1 MNLKES
7 FSFFFFGNACFACGS
22 AKKIDPWLCLGCKE
36 ELIACGER
44 PIWPGKEDA
53 ICLFPMNS
61 ITRSLILA
69 MKYKGMKKI
78 ASYLVANSSV
88 GRKGEAL
95 QIFESWG
102 KNMSFIP
109 VPIHSARKRERG
121 YNQSEQAALEL
132 SLNCSGKLQTNILKR
147 QIYKPSQTLLGSK
160 ARSFN
165 VAGAFEAKKAQSL
178 KLSPQTG
185 IVIVDDVYTT
195 GATTAS
201 CARALKKAGFEN
213 IKICALLYELPASAA
228 LDMAA
233 DKKLGWR
240 TELSLN

>member
-1 MNLKES
+1 LGARTADCAKLRVKPLPIQEQTNGAGTVS
-7 FSFFFFGNACFACGS
+7 F
-22 AKKIDPWLCLGCKE
+22 
-36 ELIACGER
+36 
-44 PIWPGKEDA
+44 
-53 ICLFPMNS
+53 
-61 ITRSLILA
+61 
-69 MKYKGMKKI
+69 
-78 ASYLVANSSV
+78 AN
-88 GRKGEAL
+88 
-95 QIFESWG
+95 
-102 KNMSFIP
+102 
-109 VPIHSARKRERG
+109 
-121 YNQSEQAALEL
+121 
-132 SLNCSGKLQTNILKR
+132 GKLQTNILKR

-178 KLSPQTG
+178 KLSPQ
-185 IVIVDDVYTT
+185 T

-240 TELSLN
+240 TELS